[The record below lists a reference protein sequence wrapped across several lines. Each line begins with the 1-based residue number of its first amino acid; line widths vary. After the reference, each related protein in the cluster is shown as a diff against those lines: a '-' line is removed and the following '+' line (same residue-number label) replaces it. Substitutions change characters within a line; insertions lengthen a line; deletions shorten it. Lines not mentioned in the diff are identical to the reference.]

1 MDNAFVNPQDAWNAA
16 FHQLEMQLDRAS
28 FETWLRGAVLLGVET
43 DSNGD
48 DANGKTSESGNGVF
62 VVGVRN
68 TYARDMLQHRLY
80 RNVRRV
86 LGDVYGT
93 TVELRFEVNKPT
105 PEAPASTPEEEMPLF
120 RLLAQQDPVQASAP
134 ALHELVARPQRPELP
149 ESELNPRLTFDRYV
163 AANENATIFAA
174 AQAVAERQA
183 YNPFF
188 IYGGVGLGKTHLL
201 QAIAHACKA
210 RNLRVIY
217 IPSEV
222 FTNDLVDS
230 IRNRT
235 QAMFRDKYRSADVLL
250 VDDIQFISGK
260 ESTQE
265 EFFHTFNA
273 LYTFNKQIVLAS
285 DRPPRD
291 LETLEARLRSRFEGG
306 LVMDIQPPSF
316 ETRMAIL
323 NNWASERQIVLP
335 RHVAEMI
342 AGRAK
347 LNVRELEGI
356 FNQVVAAAQIKR
368 QPLNVGS
375 TEEILDGYR
384 RPREHITLAQVL
396 DLTARHHGL
405 TVEEL
410 VGKRRTSDINQA
422 RQIAMYLAREFTNA
436 SLPQIGD
443 AFGGRTHSTVLH
455 SCNKIAEDMEH
466 DPQVRTIVKDIRARL
481 LNQQP

>member
-1 MDNAFVNPQDAWNAA
+1 
-16 FHQLEMQLDRAS
+16 MQLDRAS
-28 FETWLRGAVLLGVET
+28 FETWLRGAVLLGFEDGT
-43 DSNGD
+43 
-48 DANGKTSESGNGVF
+48 F
-62 VVGVRN
+62 VVGVKN
-68 TYARDMLQHRLY
+68 SYARDMLQHRLY

-86 LGDVYGT
+86 LSDVCGQG
-93 TVELRFEVNKPT
+93 VELRFEINKPAE
-105 PEAPASTPEEEMPLF
+105 PKPVEASEQVSDELPLF
-120 RLLAQQDPVQASAP
+120 RLLAQQDPQAPSAP
-134 ALHELVARPQRPELP
+134 LHEQVARPQRPDLP
-149 ESELNPRLTFDRYV
+149 ESELNPRFTFDRYLPGS
-163 AANENATIFAA
+163 ENATIFAA
-174 AQAVAERQA
+174 AQAVAERPASA

-201 QAIAHACKA
+201 QSIAQACKA

-222 FTNDLVDS
+222 FTNDLVDA
-230 IRNRT
+230 IRQRT
-235 QAMFRDKYRSADVLL
+235 QAMFRDKYRSVDVLL
-250 VDDIQFISGK
+250 VDDIQFIAGK

-273 LYTFNKQIVLAS
+273 LYTFNKQVILAS

-291 LETLEARLRSRFEGG
+291 LTTLEARLRSRFEGG

-316 ETRMAIL
+316 ETRLAIL
-323 NNWASERQIVLP
+323 TNWASERNLMLP

-356 FNQVVAAAQIKR
+356 FNQVVATAQLTR
-368 QPLNVGS
+368 QPLSAGV
-375 TEEILDGYR
+375 TEDILEGYR
-384 RPREHITLAQVL
+384 RPREHVTLAQVL

-405 TVEEL
+405 TVEDL
-410 VGKRRTSDINQA
+410 VGKRRTGAINQA
-422 RQIAMYLAREFTNA
+422 RQIAMYLAREITSA

-455 SCNKIAEDMEH
+455 SCNKIADDMQT
-466 DPQVRTIVKDIRARL
+466 DPQVRTIVKDIRERL
-481 LNQQP
+481 LHNPAN

>member
-1 MDNAFVNPQDAWNAA
+1 VKPLDAWNAA

-28 FETWLRGAVLLGVET
+28 FETWLRGAALLDVESLDGET
-43 DSNGD
+43 
-48 DANGKTSESGNGVF
+48 ATF
-62 VVGVRN
+62 VIGVRN
-68 TYARDMLQHRLY
+68 SYARDMLQHRLY

-86 LGDVYGT
+86 LSDVYGRS
-93 TVELRFEVNKPT
+93 VELRFEVEKPADAA
-105 PEAPASTPEEEMPLF
+105 PEAQDEEMPLF
-120 RLLAQQDPVQASAP
+120 RLLAQQDPAAP
-134 ALHELVARPQRPELP
+134 VVPLHEQVARPQRPELP
-149 ESELNPRLTFDRYV
+149 ESELNPRFTFDRYI

-174 AQAVAERQA
+174 AQAVVERPAGA

-201 QAIAHACKA
+201 QAIAHACQA

-230 IRNRT
+230 IRQRS
-235 QAMFRDKYRSADVLL
+235 QAMFRDKYRSVDVLL

-273 LYTFNKQIVLAS
+273 LYTFNKQIILAS
-285 DRPPRD
+285 DRHPRE

-323 NNWASERQIVLP
+323 DSWAYERNVLLP

-356 FNQVVAAAQIKR
+356 FNQVVATSQLTR
-368 QPLNVGS
+368 QPLSAGS
-375 TEEILDGYR
+375 TEEILDGFR
-384 RPREHITLAQVL
+384 RPREHVTLAQVVE
-396 DLTARHHGL
+396 LTARHHGL
-405 TVEEL
+405 SIDEL
-410 VGKRRTSDINQA
+410 VGKRRTGAINQA
-422 RQIAMYLAREFTNA
+422 RQIAMYLAREFTSA

-455 SCNKIAEDMEH
+455 SCNKISDDVLH
-466 DPQVRTIVKDIRARL
+466 DVQVRTIVQDIRKRL
-481 LNQQP
+481 LKDES

>member
-1 MDNAFVNPQDAWNAA
+1 
-16 FHQLEMQLDRAS
+16 MQLDRAS
-28 FETWLRGAVLLGVET
+28 FETWLRGAVLLGVE
-43 DSNGD
+43 D
-48 DANGKTSESGNGVF
+48 EVF

-86 LGDVYGT
+86 LGDVYGKV
-93 TVELRFEVNKPT
+93 VELRFEVSKPV
-105 PEAPASTPEEEMPLF
+105 STPLGDDEENMPLF
-120 RLLAQQDPVQASAP
+120 RLLAQQEPVLASEP
-134 ALHELVARPQRPELP
+134 NPNKPLHELVARPQRPELP
-149 ESELNPRLTFDRYV
+149 ESELNPRLTFDRFV
-163 AANENATIFAA
+163 AGNENATVFAA

-230 IRNRT
+230 IRQRS

-265 EFFHTFNA
+265 EFFHTFNT

-285 DRPPRD
+285 DRPPRE

-306 LVMDIQPPSF
+306 RAMDVQPPSV

-323 NNWASERQIVLP
+323 GSWANERNIVLP

-342 AGRAK
+342 ASRAK

-356 FNQVVAAAQIKR
+356 FNQVVASAQIKR
-368 QPLNVGS
+368 QPLSTGS

-384 RPREHITLAQVL
+384 RPREHVTLAQVL

-405 TVEEL
+405 TIDEL
-410 VGKRRTSDINQA
+410 VSKRRTSDINQA
-422 RQIAMYLAREFTNA
+422 RQIAMYLAREFTSA

-455 SCNKIAEDMEH
+455 SCNKITEDIER
-466 DPQVRTIVKDIRARL
+466 DPQLRTIVKDIRARL

>member
-1 MDNAFVNPQDAWNAA
+1 
-16 FHQLEMQLDRAS
+16 MQLDRAS

>member
-1 MDNAFVNPQDAWNAA
+1 MDIPFVNPQDAWNAA
-16 FHQLEMQLDRAS
+16 FHQLEMQLDRGS
-28 FETWLRGAVLLGVET
+28 FETWLRGASLIDVVDGT
-43 DSNGD
+43 
-48 DANGKTSESGNGVF
+48 F
-62 VVGVRN
+62 VIGVRN
-68 TYARDMLQHRLY
+68 VYARDMLEHRLY

-86 LGDVYGT
+86 LSDVYGKS
-93 TVELRFEVNKPT
+93 VELRFEVNKAT
-105 PEAPASTPEEEMPLF
+105 AEKPADQQDEEMPLF
-120 RLLAQQDPVQASAP
+120 RLLAQQDPNAP
-134 ALHELVARPQRPELP
+134 VAPLHEQVARPQRPDLP
-149 ESELNPRLTFDRYV
+149 ESELNPRFTFGRFV
-163 AANENATIFAA
+163 AGNENATIFAA
-174 AQAVAERQA
+174 AQAVAERHA

-188 IYGGVGLGKTHLL
+188 IYGGVGLGKTHLM

-230 IRNRT
+230 IRQRT

-265 EFFHTFNA
+265 EFFHTFNT

-285 DRPPRD
+285 DRPPRE
-291 LETLEARLRSRFEGG
+291 LATLEARLRSRFEGG

-316 ETRMAIL
+316 ETRLAIL
-323 NNWASERQIVLP
+323 GNWACERNLVLP
-335 RHVAEMI
+335 RAVAEMI

-347 LNVRELEGI
+347 LNVRELEGV
-356 FNQVVAAAQIKR
+356 FNQVMATAHLTR
-368 QPLNVGS
+368 QSVSAGMVEDVLGGFS
-375 TEEILDGYR
+375 
-384 RPREHITLAQVL
+384 RPRERVTLAQVL

-405 TVEEL
+405 SIDDLT
-410 VGKRRTSDINQA
+410 GKRRTGAINQA
-422 RQIAMYLAREFTNA
+422 RQIAMYLAREFTAA

-455 SCNKIAEDMEH
+455 SCNKVAEDMVR
-466 DPQVRTIVKDIRARL
+466 DPQIRTTLNDIRVRL
-481 LNQQP
+481 RGGE

>member
-1 MDNAFVNPQDAWNAA
+1 MSVNPQDAWSAA

-28 FETWLRGAVLLGVET
+28 FETWLRGAVLLGVE
-43 DSNGD
+43 D
-48 DANGKTSESGNGVF
+48 GVF

-68 TYARDMLQHRLY
+68 SYAREMLQHRLY

-86 LGDVYGT
+86 LSDVYGKS
-93 TVELRFEVNKPT
+93 VELRFEIDKPA
-105 PEAPASTPEEEMPLF
+105 EAKAAAESDEEMPLF
-120 RLLAQQDPVQASAP
+120 RLLAQQDPAVAQSTTAQP
-134 ALHELVARPQRPELP
+134 LHELVARPQRPELP
-149 ESELNPRLTFDRYV
+149 ESELNPRLTFDRYI
-163 AANENATIFAA
+163 AASENATIFAA
-174 AQAVAERQA
+174 AQAVAERPASA

-210 RNLRVIY
+210 RNLKVIY

-230 IRNRT
+230 IRQRT
-235 QAMFRDKYRSADVLL
+235 QAMFRDKYRSVDVLL

-273 LYTFNKQIVLAS
+273 LYTFNKQVILAS
-285 DRPPRD
+285 DRPPRE

-323 NNWASERQIVLP
+323 DNWAHERNIVLP
-335 RHVAEMI
+335 RHAAEMI

-347 LNVRELEGI
+347 LNVRELEGV
-356 FNQVVAAAQIKR
+356 FNQVVAAAQLTR
-368 QPLNVGS
+368 QPISAGIA
-375 TEEILDGYR
+375 EDILDGFR
-384 RPREHITLAQVL
+384 RPREHVTLAQVV
-396 DLTARHHGL
+396 DLTARHHGMS
-405 TVEEL
+405 VDEL
-410 VGKRRTSDINQA
+410 VGKRRTGAISQA
-422 RQIAMYLAREFTNA
+422 RQIAMYLVREFTSA

-443 AFGGRTHSTVLH
+443 AFGGRKHSTVLH
-455 SCNKIAEDMEH
+455 SCNKIAQDIED
-466 DPQVRTIVKDIRARL
+466 DPQVRTIVKDIRERL
-481 LNQQP
+481 LKEGD

>member
-1 MDNAFVNPQDAWNAA
+1 MNPQDAWNAA

-28 FETWLRGAVLLGVET
+28 FDTWLRGAVLLGVE
-43 DSNGD
+43 D
-48 DANGKTSESGNGVF
+48 GVF

-68 TYARDMLQHRLY
+68 SYARDMLQHRLY

-93 TVELRFEVNKPT
+93 SAELRFEINKPT
-105 PEAPASTPEEEMPLF
+105 ASLITNDEPEMPLF
-120 RLLAQQDPVQASAP
+120 RLLAQQDPVAP
-134 ALHELVARPQRPELP
+134 VIPLHEQVARPQRPDLP
-149 ESELNPRLTFDRYV
+149 ESELNPRFTFDRFV
-163 AANENATIFAA
+163 AGMENATIFAA
-174 AQAVAERQA
+174 AQAVAECPAGA

-201 QAIAHACKA
+201 QAIAHACQA
-210 RNLRVIY
+210 RNLRAIY

-222 FTNDLVDS
+222 FTNDLVDA
-230 IRNRT
+230 IRQRT
-235 QAMFRDKYRSADVLL
+235 TAMFRDKYRSVDVLL

-285 DRPPRD
+285 DRHPRE
-291 LETLEARLRSRFEGG
+291 LQTLEDRLRSRFEGG
-306 LVMDIQPPSF
+306 LVMDIQPPSY
-316 ETRMAIL
+316 ETRVAIL
-323 NNWASERQIVLP
+323 NNWAKERQITLP
-335 RHVAEMI
+335 HHVCELI

-356 FNQVVAAAQIKR
+356 FNQVIVTTQITR
-368 QPLNVGS
+368 TPLD
-375 TEEILDGYR
+375 TETAEEILDGYR
-384 RPREHITLAQVL
+384 RPRNHVTLNQVL

-405 TVEEL
+405 SIADL
-410 VGKRRTSDINQA
+410 KGKRRTGAINQA
-422 RQIAMYLAREFTNA
+422 RQIAMYLAREVTSS

-443 AFGGRTHSTVLH
+443 AFGGRKHSTVLH
-455 SCNKIAEDMEH
+455 SCNKIAEDMER
-466 DPQVRTIVKDIRARL
+466 DPQVRTIVKDIRERL
-481 LNQQP
+481 MKADE

>member
-1 MDNAFVNPQDAWNAA
+1 
-16 FHQLEMQLDRAS
+16 MQLDRAS
-28 FETWLRGAVLLGVET
+28 FETWLRGAALLDVESLDGET
-43 DSNGD
+43 
-48 DANGKTSESGNGVF
+48 ATF
-62 VVGVRN
+62 VIGVRN
-68 TYARDMLQHRLY
+68 SYARDMLQHRLY

-86 LGDVYGT
+86 LSDVYGRS
-93 TVELRFEVNKPT
+93 VELRFEVEKPADAA
-105 PEAPASTPEEEMPLF
+105 PEAQDEEMPLF
-120 RLLAQQDPVQASAP
+120 RLLAQQDPAAP
-134 ALHELVARPQRPELP
+134 VVPLHEQVARPQRPELP
-149 ESELNPRLTFDRYV
+149 ESELNPRFTFDRYI
-163 AANENATIFAA
+163 AANENATIYAA
-174 AQAVAERQA
+174 AQAVVERPAGA

-201 QAIAHACKA
+201 QAIAHACQA

-230 IRNRT
+230 IRQRS
-235 QAMFRDKYRSADVLL
+235 QAMFRDKYRSVDVLL

-285 DRPPRD
+285 DRHPRE

-323 NNWASERQIVLP
+323 DNWAYERNVLLP

-356 FNQVVAAAQIKR
+356 FNQVVATSQLTR
-368 QPLNVGS
+368 QPLSAGS
-375 TEEILDGYR
+375 TEEILDGFR
-384 RPREHITLAQVL
+384 RPREHVTLAQVVE
-396 DLTARHHGL
+396 LTARHHGL
-405 TVEEL
+405 SIDEL
-410 VGKRRTSDINQA
+410 VGKRRTGAINQA
-422 RQIAMYLAREFTNA
+422 RQIAMYLAREFTSA

-455 SCNKIAEDMEH
+455 SCNKISDDVLH
-466 DPQVRTIVKDIRARL
+466 DVQVRTIVQDIRKRL
-481 LNQQP
+481 LKDEN

>member
-1 MDNAFVNPQDAWNAA
+1 MMNPQDAWNAA

-28 FETWLRGAVLLGVET
+28 FDTWLRGAELLGVEGE
-43 DSNGD
+43 D
-48 DANGKTSESGNGVF
+48 GVGYCF
-62 VVGVRN
+62 VIGVRN
-68 TYARDMLQHRLY
+68 TFARDMLQHRLY

-86 LGDVYGT
+86 LGDVYGKA
-93 TVELRFEVNKPT
+93 VELRFEVTKPE
-105 PEAPASTPEEEMPLF
+105 PSKPAESRDLVADDEMPLF
-120 RLLAQQDPVQASAP
+120 RLLAQQDPATPVAP
-134 ALHELVARPQRPELP
+134 LHEQVARPQRPDLP
-149 ESELNPRLTFDRYV
+149 ESELNPRFTFDRFV
-163 AANENATIFAA
+163 AGNENATIFAA

-188 IYGGVGLGKTHLL
+188 IYGGVGLGKTHLM
-201 QAIAHACKA
+201 QAIAQACKA
-210 RNLRVIY
+210 RHLRVIY

-230 IRNRT
+230 IRQRT
-235 QAMFRDKYRSADVLL
+235 QAMFRDKYRSVDVLL

-265 EFFHTFNA
+265 EFFHTFNT

-285 DRPPRD
+285 DRPPRE

-316 ETRMAIL
+316 ETRLAIL
-323 NNWASERQIVLP
+323 CNWAAERGVNLP
-335 RHVAEMI
+335 HHVAEMI

-356 FNQVVAAAQIKR
+356 FNQVVATAHITR
-368 QPLNVGS
+368 QPLTLGS

-384 RPREHITLAQVL
+384 RPREHVTVSQVL

-405 TVEEL
+405 SIEDL
-410 VGKRRTSDINQA
+410 VGKRRTGAISQA
-422 RQIAMYLAREFTNA
+422 RQIAMFLAREFTSA

-455 SCNKIAEDMEH
+455 SCSKIAEDLQH
-466 DPQVRTIVKDIRARL
+466 DPQVRTIVKDIRERL
-481 LNQQP
+481 LKTGE